1 MNGAD
6 RSEEGV
12 DGRSVR
18 TEADDFEGVN
28 EFGTK
33 VQRGSMR
40 ASSRM
45 HSCGLRAVTAN

>member
-1 MNGAD
+1 MEYRWMDD
-6 RSEEGV
+6 RMDDRMG
-12 DGRSVR
+12 
-18 TEADDFEGVN
+18 ADDFEGVN

-33 VQRGSMR
+33 VQRGGVR